1 MAAAEEPGAASATGS
16 SKAGEGEPASSFQSR
31 LWRSLQLGGKGKGSG
46 KAGGE
51 RRSADTS
58 PSLPRSRAMEQ
69 PAKADLLAGGGG
81 ADGARWG
88 GLRRRK
94 HVLDRVFSSS
104 QPNLC
109 CSSAEPL
116 EAVSAEAGSALRRL
130 REHLLHHPQGKAGQQ
145 QHGRGPD
152 DPPASPY
159 SAAAPEKDRVAGME
173 PSEPKGG
180 RSLRSSPDS
189 GLTCPIRRALLCPA
203 TPPAWSSCFK
213 TRPPRAKP
221 KGRRAAAARRGALV
235 LRSYYRQK
243 FGLAGTSNVE
253 LPPAEP
259 GMYQLDITL
268 RRGTNLAVRDR
279 RGTSDPYVKFKLGG
293 KEIFR
298 SKTISK
304 NLNPVWEERTS
315 ILIEHL
321 REQLYIKVFD
331 YDFGL
336 QDDFMGSAFLD
347 LNSLEQNRPVD
358 VTLSLK
364 DPHYPDQDLGTILLT
379 MLLIPKEQQRE
390 GTILMRKS
398 WKRTSK
404 TQSVRLSDL
413 HKKAQLWRGIVS
425 ITLIE
430 GCGLKAMDSNGLS
443 DPYVKFRL
451 GHQKYK
457 SKIMSKTL
465 NPKWR
470 EQFDL
475 HLYEE
480 RGGIIDITVWDRDA
494 GKKDDFIGR
503 CQVDLSTLSKEHTHK
518 LELPLEEGEG
528 HLILLVTLTASAA
541 VSISDF
547 SMNALEDPKERKEIL
562 KRYNLMQMFQNIKDV
577 GFLQVKVIKAEG
589 KSDPFC
595 VIELNN
601 DRLLTHTIYKNLNPE
616 WNKIFT
622 FNIKDIHSVLEV
634 TVYDE
639 DRDRSADFLGK
650 VVIPLLYIQ
659 NGEQKAYV
667 LKNKQLTGPT
677 KGVIYLE
684 MDVKASIQTLMPKEQ
699 KYIEEENRLSKQLLL
714 RNFMRVKH
722 CVMVIINAAYF
733 INGCFEWESPPRSLA
748 AFVLFLIVTWNFELY
763 MIPLVL
769 LLLLVWN
776 YLLVISGKDN
786 RPHDTVVEDM
796 LEDEEEEDDRDDK
809 DSEKK
814 GFMNKLYAIQEV
826 CISVQNILDEVA
838 SLGERI
844 KNTFNWTIPFLS
856 WLAIVALCVF
866 TVILYFIPLRYI
878 VLVWGINKFTK
889 KLRSPYAIDNNE
901 LLDFLSR
908 VPSDI
913 GIHAI
918 KPFYKFIKA
927 ENPTQLNTVKF
938 LIVGEALANVEEER
952 ERLIGK
958 KYLRSLVFLS
968 SRDIIFKANLQFSK
982 YEKTATNNL
991 TDKMNEY
998 KYGKI
1003 HINIYE
1009 NLQLSK

>member
-1 MAAAEEPGAASATGS
+1 MEAGKEPGAAPATGN
-16 SKAGEGEPASSFQSR
+16 KPGEVEPASSFQSR
-31 LWRSLQLGGKGKGSG
+31 LWRSLQLGSKGKGSG
-46 KAGGE
+46 KAGAE
-51 RRSADTS
+51 RRSAETS
-58 PSLPRSRAMEQ
+58 PSLPRARAVDQ

-81 ADGARWG
+81 RWG

-116 EAVSAEAGSALRRL
+116 EAVSTEAGSALRRL
-130 REHLLHHPQGKAGQQ
+130 REHLLHHHHHHHHQGKGGQQ
-145 QHGRGPD
+145 QQQGRRPD
-152 DPPASPY
+152 DTAASFSASSSACSSPLL
-159 SAAAPEKDRVAGME
+159 SAAAPRKDR
-173 PSEPKGG
+173 SGG
-180 RSLRSSPDS
+180 D
-189 GLTCPIRRALLCPA
+189 
-203 TPPAWSSCFK
+203 
-213 TRPPRAKP
+213 
-221 KGRRAAAARRGALV
+221 GALKAEE
-235 LRSYYRQK
+235 LPQQPRLGAHLSHQK
-243 FGLAGTSNVE
+243 SSSLPGGAACLEQLLQESPTKGKAKEPEGSPRPSKALQAGALHGSSQEIIGLAGTSNVE
-253 LPPAEP
+253 LPLAEP

-268 RRGTNLAVRDR
+268 RRGTNLAARDR

-293 KEIFR
+293 KEVFR
-298 SKTISK
+298 SKTINK
-304 NLNPVWEERTS
+304 NLNPIWEERTS

-347 LNSLEQNRPVD
+347 LSSLEQNRPVD

-364 DPHYPDQDLGTILLT
+364 DSHYPDQDLGTILLT
-379 MLLIPKEQQRE
+379 VLLTPKEQQRE
-390 GTILMRKS
+390 VTMLMRKS
-398 WKRTSK
+398 WKRSSK
-404 TQSVRLSDL
+404 FQTQSIRLSDL
-413 HKKAQLWRGIVS
+413 HRKAQLWRGIVS

-430 GCGLKAMDSNGLS
+430 GHELKAMDPNGLS

-465 NPKWR
+465 NPRWR
-470 EQFDL
+470 EQFDF

-480 RGGIIDITVWDRDA
+480 RGGIIDITVWDKDA

-503 CQVDLSTLSKEHTHK
+503 CQVDLSTLSKEQTHK

-528 HLILLVTLTASAA
+528 HLVLLVTLTASAA
-541 VSISDF
+541 VSISDL
-547 SMNALEDPKERKEIL
+547 SMNALEDPKEQKEIL
-562 KRYNLMQMFQNIKDV
+562 KRYSLIQMFQNIKDV
-577 GFLQVKVIKAEG
+577 GFLQVKVIRAEGLMAADVTG

-622 FNIKDIHSVLEV
+622 FNVKDIHSVLEV

-684 MDVKASIQTLMPKEQ
+684 MDVIFNAVKASIQTLMPKEQ
-699 KYIEEENRLSKQLLL
+699 KYIEEENRISKQLLL
-714 RNFMRVKH
+714 RNFMRVKR

-733 INGCFEWESPPRSLA
+733 INSCFEWESPPRSLA

-776 YLLVISGKDN
+776 YFLIVSGKDN
-786 RPHDTVVEDM
+786 WPHVTVVEDM

-826 CISVQNILDEVA
+826 CISVQNILEEVA
-838 SLGERI
+838 SFGERI

-889 KLRSPYAIDNNE
+889 KLRSPYAVDNNE

-908 VPSDI
+908 VPSDVQVVQYQEVK
-913 GIHAI
+913 HDPSHSPS
-918 KPFYKFIKA
+918 KRKKN
-927 ENPTQLNTVKF
+927 NP
-938 LIVGEALANVEEER
+938 G
-952 ERLIGK
+952 
-958 KYLRSLVFLS
+958 
-968 SRDIIFKANLQFSK
+968 
-982 YEKTATNNL
+982 
-991 TDKMNEY
+991 
-998 KYGKI
+998 
-1003 HINIYE
+1003 
-1009 NLQLSK
+1009 